1 MEKKIKLWQSAVL
14 TKDDDGNTSL
24 VVNAK
29 EALTTLHKK
38 GINIAICLRDIA
50 KVDAEK
56 CLDENNVP
64 YDTIKEAPAA
74 SEEEYDCIVVAG
86 GNIVKLNSDWK
97 WAIDDVAQKL
107 YGAKSKTAEP
117 TEQQQMDSNFDEYV
131 KFAKQT
137 AKHRGKISM

>member
-24 VVNAK
+24 VANAK
-29 EALTTLHKK
+29 EVLTTLHKK
-38 GINIAICLRDIA
+38 GINITICLQDIA

-56 CLDENNVP
+56 CLDGNKVP

-86 GNIVKLNSDWK
+86 NDIVKLNSSWK
-97 WAIDDVAQKL
+97 WTIDDVAQKL
-107 YGAKSKTAEP
+107 YGSKSKHAEP
-117 TEQQQMDSNFDEYV
+117 TEQQQMDSSFDEYV
-131 KFAKQT
+131 KFAKNA
-137 AKHRGKISM
+137 AKNKDKICM